1 LDAQVEVLEGAWP
14 SSVVL
19 MEFPDLDV
27 AKKWYFSPEYQ
38 EILHLRTDS
47 TISDLILV
55 DPVAADF
62 TSKAW
67 AGQIRELLTPGPTA
81 PD

>member
-1 LDAQVEVLEGAWP
+1 VILADMSAY
-14 SSVVL
+14 L
-19 MEFPDLDV
+19 MFPDLDV
-27 AKKWYFSPEYQ
+27 AKKWYFAPEYQ

-81 PD
+81 PE